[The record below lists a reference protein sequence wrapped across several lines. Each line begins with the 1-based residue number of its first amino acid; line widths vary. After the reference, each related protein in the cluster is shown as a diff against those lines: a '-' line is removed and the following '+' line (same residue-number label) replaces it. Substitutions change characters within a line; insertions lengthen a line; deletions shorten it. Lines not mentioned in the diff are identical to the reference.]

1 MSLVISGHFAKS
13 LARAGPNTCKKGYR
27 LLSVLSSTQLS
38 NLNDW
43 SETVKKPS
51 SALHITDDLS
61 YSKLSDLFCTL
72 PTRDVDPYDF
82 QKTFGQLEDANSKLE
97 LPPLHTLAYFYP
109 RTPETHLGADQ
120 TDRAFCPPE
129 PFTVRNYS
137 PAY

>member
-1 MSLVISGHFAKS
+1 MSFIISGQFAKS

-82 QKTFGQLEDANSKLE
+82 QKTFGRLEDANSKLE
-97 LPPLHTLAYFYP
+97 LSPLHTLAYFYP
-109 RTPETHLGADQ
+109 RTPETRLSADQ